1 MFQSAD
7 EAIFAAVVLLRLLV
21 PLLVFRFPLPSILA
35 SLVIDAADQTV
46 FQQFTS
52 LDLTNYQSYDKALD
66 VYYLTLAYLST
77 MRNWR
82 HGGAFSV
89 GRFLFYY
96 RLVGV
101 AVFELVP
108 GDNRVLLLVF
118 ANTFEYFFIFVEA
131 VQVRWDARRQSARF
145 WLLAAAFIWVFIK
158 LPQEYWIHVAQ
169 LDFTD
174 AVAAHPSAAAVL
186 AVLATCLL
194 AVVFLWLRSRVR
206 PADHAFS
213 LMAPAL
219 PADLQLSA
227 ERRRERVARGGVF
240 DRALLEKVVLVSL
253 VTVIFAEILPRVT
266 ATAAQVAAAAT
277 VLVVLNSA
285 VGLVTARAGRGFDS
299 AALTFVALALING
312 GLVALVGLLRPSR
325 PYVNI
330 ADTLFF
336 VLLIS
341 LIVSL
346 YERYLPVHAEHQARW
361 QARAQ
366 GHPGIAE
373 GGPAPVPT

>member
-1 MFQSAD
+1 MSLSAD
-7 EAIFAAVVLLRLLV
+7 AFVFVTVVLLRLLV

-82 HGGAFSV
+82 HGDAFTV
-89 GRFLFYY
+89 ARFLFYY

-108 GDNRVLLLVF
+108 GDNRVLLLLF
-118 ANTFEYFFIFVEA
+118 ANTFEYFFIFFEG
-131 VQVRWDARRQSARF
+131 VQTRWDTVRQSGRF
-145 WLLAAAFIWVFIK
+145 WVLAAGFIWVFIK

-174 AVAAHPSAAAVL
+174 AVAAHPQAAAILGIL
-186 AVLATCLL
+186 AVVLL
-194 AVVFLWLRSRVR
+194 AVVVRWLRPRVR
-206 PADHAFS
+206 PPDHAFS
-213 LMAPAL
+213 LVAPAL
-219 PADLQLSA
+219 PGGLGRD
-227 ERRRERVARGGVF
+227 EVRRRQRVQRGGVL
-240 DRALLEKVVLVSL
+240 DRLLLEKVVLVSL

-266 ATAAQVAAAAT
+266 ATPAQVTIAAT
-277 VLVVLNSA
+277 VVVVVNSA
-285 VGLVTARAGRGFDS
+285 VGLFTARAGHGFDS
-299 AALTFVALALING
+299 AVLSFVALAVVNG
-312 GLVALVGLLRPSR
+312 VLVIVVGLLRQR
-325 PYVNI
+325 LPYLNI
-330 ADTLFF
+330 GDALFF

-341 LIVSL
+341 LMVSL
-346 YERYLPVHAEHQARW
+346 YERYAPVHAWH
-361 QARAQ
+361 RAQ
-366 GHPGIAE
+366 WLARST
-373 GGPAPVPT
+373 AD